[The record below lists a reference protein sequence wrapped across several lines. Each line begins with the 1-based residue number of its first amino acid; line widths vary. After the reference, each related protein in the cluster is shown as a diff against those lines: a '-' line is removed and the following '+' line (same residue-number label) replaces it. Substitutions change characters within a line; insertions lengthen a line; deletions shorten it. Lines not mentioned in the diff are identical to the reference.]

1 MVSLVRSLERYA
13 LEKYKECPK
22 YVTIVR
28 HADREGDSEFHC
40 VLSKPFIGPSPL
52 NGCAHYQKN
61 FIVPGQK
68 VINFDDDEL
77 GKFVIV
83 KVIAEDGNEYWLIAS
98 VRSRIGFI
106 LSIEKLPDFLRREEL
121 CM

>member
-1 MVSLVRSLERYA
+1 MVSLVRSLEHYA

-22 YVTIVR
+22 FVTIVA
-28 HADREGDSEFHC
+28 HADLEDDSEFHC
-40 VLSKPFIGPSPL
+40 VLSKPFVGPPSPK
-52 NGCAHYQKN
+52 GCNHYQKN

-83 KVIAEDGNEYWLIAS
+83 KVIAEDSNEYWLIVS